1 MKGKYNLDKKFDSL
15 EKEDIYISEIT
26 LAELKFGISN
36 SKAPS
41 KNKKALS
48 NFLTGIKILPIIDAL
63 DIYANEKARLRKN
76 GISVDD
82 FDLLIGATAVTND
95 LILVTNNE
103 KHFKR
108 ISEIKM
114 ENWIS

>member
-15 EKEDIYISEIT
+15 KKGEVYISEIT
-26 LAELKFGISN
+26 LAELKFGVSN
-36 SKAPS
+36 SKTPT

-63 DIYANEKARLRKN
+63 DIYADEKARLRKI
-76 GISVDD
+76 GFSVDD
-82 FDLLIGATAVTND
+82 FDLLIGATAVTNG

-108 ISEIKM
+108 FSEIKI
-114 ENWIS
+114 ENWVS

>member
-15 EKEDIYISEIT
+15 EKGDIYISEVT
-26 LAELKFGISN
+26 LAELKFGVSN
-36 SKAPS
+36 SKAS
-41 KNKKALS
+41 TKNKKALS

-63 DIYANEKARLRKN
+63 DIYADEKARLRKI
-76 GISVDD
+76 GFPVDD

-108 ISEIKM
+108 FSKIKI
-114 ENWIS
+114 ENWIN